1 MKEKPM
7 VKKSSLSTKI
17 ILKLS
22 VILAVIM
29 VIAVIATYS
38 GMKYYYINYYYLDKS
53 EDIALT
59 VKSQIESLFQNEID
73 SGRHTLEELMTE
85 DYRELSIDECLEIW
99 SDPADRSKF
108 SEEYLLKIF
117 KNVDTKVPGKT
128 ENYKRYMTKYAEDK
142 DLGKRFRA
150 ITDGFLTMK
159 PKGLLFAAT
168 IDRNGFVPF
177 HHGENSMKITG
188 DFKKDVIQ
196 CRTNRIWDYLGKGL
210 DPAGIKKS
218 YYKRDTGAEG
228 VMVSV
233 PVYIGKNYWGG
244 ILVAYDI
251 KDIYARIYNAAAVVI
266 AIIFFGA
273 TIIFASTNFMI
284 KRSLKPVTV
293 ISGIL
298 SEVAKGDFT
307 HKVDFESNDEIGEI
321 AHSANKMIE
330 QSTKT
335 LDYLKGAAAS
345 LAASSEELT
354 ATSVSLGTSS
364 GEQVHSVRT
373 ISAELNLVLDS
384 ISETTEY
391 IGEQVSEISK
401 AADSVS
407 GLEDM
412 SNKIVDNMRKVKEQ
426 SDESIVTARKGDEMG
441 SSASQAMSLIVD
453 SSQKISE
460 MVNMI
465 NDISD
470 QINLLS
476 LNASIEAARAGEAG
490 RGFAVVAEEIGK
502 LADKTSS
509 QVKEIHALSTEIS
522 SSVQKGSDMVT
533 SIRSAISGIM
543 ANISANSKS
552 IEDIAVLT
560 EQQAKNHYL
569 IKNTMK
575 NLEEKSRNIIEV
587 ANFQMSNSVSMKE
600 AMNRIKDFATETAS
614 GSEEIAASSE
624 ELSSRA
630 EDLSQLIEKFKTSDD
645 VDTSKEFFPVE
656 KGKKDV

>member
-1 MKEKPM
+1 MKGRR
-7 VKKSSLSTKI
+7 SLSTKI
-17 ILKLS
+17 IVKLLM
-22 VILAVIM
+22 ILAVMM
-29 VIAVIATYS
+29 VIATIFTYF
-38 GMKYYYINYYYLDKS
+38 GMKHYYINYYYLDTS
-53 EDIALT
+53 ADIAFT
-59 VKSQIESLFQNEID
+59 VKSQIESLFQNEIAT
-73 SGRHTLEELMTE
+73 GRHTLEGLMSE
-85 DYRELSIDECLEIW
+85 DYRELSIEECVEIW
-99 SDPADRSKF
+99 SNPADRDKLSD
-108 SEEYLLKIF
+108 EYLQKIF
-117 KNVDTKVPGKT
+117 KKVDTTVPGKT
-128 ENYKRYMTKYAEDK
+128 EDYRRYMTKYAEDK
-142 DLGKRFRA
+142 DLGRRLRG
-150 ITDGFLTMK
+150 IVDGFLTMK
-159 PKGLLFAAT
+159 QKGLLFAAT
-168 IDRNGFVPF
+168 IDRNGYVAF
-177 HHGENSMKITG
+177 HHSENSMKITG
-188 DFKKDVIQ
+188 DYKTDVRQ
-196 CRTNRIWDYLGKGL
+196 NRTNRKWDYLGKGL
-210 DPAGIKKS
+210 DPSGIKKS

-233 PVYIGKNYWGG
+233 PVYIGKEYWGG

-251 KDIYARIYNAAAVVI
+251 KDIYGKIYNAAAIVTGI
-266 AIIFFGA
+266 ILIGALIIF
-273 TIIFASTNFMI
+273 TSVNIMI
-284 KRSLKPVTV
+284 KRNLRPVIK
-293 ISGIL
+293 ISAIL

-307 HKVDFESNDEIGEI
+307 HKVDFTSDDEIGEI
-321 AHSANKMIE
+321 ADSANKMIE

-354 ATSVSLGTSS
+354 ATSISLGQSS
-364 GEQVHSVRT
+364 GEQVHSVRS

-391 IGEQVSEISK
+391 IGEQVNEISQ

-412 SNKIVDNMRKVKEQ
+412 SNKIVENMKMVKIQ

-453 SSQKISE
+453 SSKKISE

-502 LADKTSS
+502 LADKTSN
-509 QVKEIHALSTEIS
+509 QVKEIHTLSTEIS

-533 SIRSAISGIM
+533 SIRTAISGIM
-543 ANISANSKS
+543 NNISANSRS

-575 NLEEKSRNIIEV
+575 NLEEKSHNIIEV

-600 AMNRIKDFATETAS
+600 AMNRIKDFAAETAS

-630 EDLSQLIEKFKTSDD
+630 EDLSQLIEGFKTSDEIE
-645 VDTSKEFFPVE
+645 SERELKS
-656 KGKKDV
+656 GKK

>member
-1 MKEKPM
+1 MKRRR
-7 VKKSSLSTKI
+7 SLSAKI
-17 ILKLS
+17 IVKLS
-22 VILAVIM
+22 MILAVMM
-29 VIAVIATYS
+29 VIATAFTYF
-38 GMKYYYINYYYLDKS
+38 GMKHYYINYYYLDTS
-53 EDIALT
+53 ADVAFT
-59 VKSQIESLFQNEID
+59 VKSQIEALFQNEMD
-73 SGRHTLEELMTE
+73 SGRHTLEDLMSE
-85 DYRELSIDECLEIW
+85 DYRELTIEECLEMW
-99 SDPADRSKF
+99 SVPSDRDKF
-108 SEEYLLKIF
+108 SDEYLQKLF
-117 KNVDTKVPGKT
+117 KTVDTSVPGKT
-128 ENYKRYMTKYAEDK
+128 EDYRRYMTKYGEDK
-142 DLGKRFRA
+142 ELGRKLRG
-150 ITDGFLTMK
+150 IVDGYLTMK
-159 PKGLLFAAT
+159 AKGLLFAAT
-168 IDRNGFVPF
+168 IDRNGYVAF
-177 HHGENSMKITG
+177 HHSVNSMMITG
-188 DFKKDVIQ
+188 DFKKDVAQ
-196 CRTNRIWDYLGKGL
+196 SRTNRKWDYLGKGL
-210 DPAGIKKS
+210 DPSGIKKS

-233 PVYIGKNYWGG
+233 PVYIGKEYWGG

-251 KDIYARIYNAAAVVI
+251 KDIYGKIYNAAAIVI
-266 AIIFFGA
+266 GIMFMGA
-273 TIIFASTNFMI
+273 LIIFAAVNIMI
-284 KRSLKPVTV
+284 KRNLRPIVK
-293 ISGIL
+293 ISAIL
-298 SEVAKGDFT
+298 SEVARGDFT
-307 HKVDFESNDEIGEI
+307 HKVEFTSDDEIGEI
-321 AHSANKMIE
+321 ADSANRMIE
-330 QSTKT
+330 QSTRT

-354 ATSVSLGTSS
+354 ATSVSLGQSS
-364 GEQVHSVRT
+364 GEQVHSVRS

-391 IGEQVSEISK
+391 IGEQVNEISQ

-412 SNKIVDNMRKVKEQ
+412 SNKIVENMKMVKVQ
-426 SDESIVTARKGDEMG
+426 SDESIVTAREGDEMG
-441 SSASQAMSLIVD
+441 SSASQAMGLIVE

-502 LADKTSS
+502 LADKTSN
-509 QVKEIHALSTEIS
+509 QVKEIHTLSTEIS

-533 SIRSAISGIM
+533 SIRSAISRIM
-543 ANISANSKS
+543 NNISANSKS

-560 EQQAKNHYL
+560 EQQAQNHYL

-575 NLEEKSRNIIEV
+575 NLEEKSNNIIEV

-600 AMNRIKDFATETAS
+600 AMNRIKDFAAETAA

-630 EDLSQLIEKFKTSDD
+630 EDLSQLIEGFKTRDEIESERELK
-645 VDTSKEFFPVE
+645 TL
-656 KGKKDV
+656 KKDKKGHDHD

>member
-1 MKEKPM
+1 MKIKR
-7 VKKSSLSTKI
+7 SLSTKI

-22 VILAVIM
+22 VIMVVIIVAAV
-29 VIAVIATYS
+29 VATYT
-38 GMKYYYINYYYLDKS
+38 GMKYYFINYVYLDKS
-53 EDIALT
+53 EDIAYT
-59 VKSQIESLFQNEID
+59 VKSQIETILQNEID
-73 SGRHTLEELMTE
+73 SGRYTSEELLSVN
-85 DYRELSIDECLEIW
+85 YRELSIDECLAIW
-99 SDPADRSKF
+99 SDPADRGKF
-108 SEEYLLKIF
+108 SNEYLMKIF

-128 ENYKRYMTKYAEDK
+128 EDYRRYMTKYADDK
-142 DLGKRFRA
+142 DLGKRFRG

-159 PKGLLFAAT
+159 AKGLLFAAT

-188 DFKKDVIQ
+188 DFKKDVVQ
-196 CRTNRIWDYLGKGL
+196 CRTNRIWDYLAKGI

-233 PVYIGKNYWGG
+233 PVYIGKNFWGG
-244 ILVAYDI
+244 ILVAYDV
-251 KDIYARIYNAAAVVI
+251 KDIYSKIYKAAAFVI
-266 AIIFFGA
+266 MIIFSGA
-273 TIIFASTNFMI
+273 MIIFASINIMI
-284 KRSLKPVTV
+284 RRSLRPVVV

-307 HKVDFESNDEIGEI
+307 HKVDFDSDDEIGEI
-321 AHSANKMIE
+321 ARSANIMIE
-330 QSTKT
+330 QSAKT

-354 ATSVSLGTSS
+354 ATSISLGNSS
-364 GEQVHSVRT
+364 GEQVHSVRS

-384 ISETTEY
+384 IGETTEY
-391 IGEQVSEISK
+391 IGEQVKEISQ

-412 SNKIVDNMRKVKEQ
+412 SNKIVDNMKMVKVQ
-426 SDESIVTARKGDEMG
+426 SDESIVTAKKGDEMG
-441 SSASQAMSLIVD
+441 SSASQAMSLIVE

-460 MVNMI
+460 IVNMI

-509 QVKEIHALSTEIS
+509 QVKEIHALSNEIT

-533 SIRSAISGIM
+533 SIRNAISGIM
-543 ANISANSKS
+543 NNISANSKS

-560 EQQAKNHYL
+560 EQQAQNHSL
-569 IKNTMK
+569 IKKTMR
-575 NLEEKSRNIIEV
+575 NLEEKSHNIIEV
-587 ANFQMSNSVSMKE
+587 ANFQKSNSESMKE

-630 EDLSQLIEKFKTSDD
+630 EDLSQLIEGFKTREEIEASR
-645 VDTSKEFFPVE
+645 EFNPR
-656 KGKKDV
+656 KNDKN